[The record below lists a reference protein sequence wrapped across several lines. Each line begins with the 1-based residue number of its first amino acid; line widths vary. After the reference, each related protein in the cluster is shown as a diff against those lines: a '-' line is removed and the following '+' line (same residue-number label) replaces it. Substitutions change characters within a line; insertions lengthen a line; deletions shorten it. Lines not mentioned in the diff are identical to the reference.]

1 MYDNLKIRDGHIHT
15 PFCPHGTQDSLESY
29 VEEAIKEGRRAI
41 TFTEHFP
48 MPIGVTKESFRRE
61 CTLFEEEIEVYIEAI
76 KDIKY
81 RYREHIEISVGFEVD
96 YIEGYEKEI
105 STSISKYAD
114 VIEDSILSVHFVKY
128 EDHYYAIDYLP
139 DFEALLSQ
147 VKSLERIY
155 DLYFETVLK
164 SIESDLG
171 LYKPKRIGHC
181 SLVRIFNKKYPIAYE
196 NNSLFKNIVSAL
208 EEKKYEI
215 DFNMAGLNKEFCRET
230 YPSGKLLELI
240 KEAQLPLVCG
250 SDAHTVSQMKTIG
263 IIDLL

>member
-1 MYDNLKIRDGHIHT
+1 MYDNLKMRDGHIHT
-15 PFCPHGTQDSLESY
+15 PFCPHGTQDSLVSY
-29 VEEAIKEGRRAI
+29 VEEAIKEGRREI

-61 CTLFEEEIEVYIEAI
+61 CTLLEEEIEVYIKAI
-76 KDIKY
+76 KDIKQ
-81 RYREHIEISVGFEVD
+81 RYRDCIKIYIGFEVD
-96 YIEGYEKEI
+96 YIEGYEQEI
-105 STSISKYAD
+105 TKVLNKYAH
-114 VIEDSILSVHFVKY
+114 VVEDSILSVHFVKY

-139 DFEALLSQ
+139 DFKALLNQ
-147 VKSLERIY
+147 TKSLERIY

-171 LYKPKRIGHC
+171 PYKPKRIGHC

-196 NNSLFKNIVSAL
+196 NNNLLKNIVAAL
-208 EEKKYEI
+208 EEKKYEV

-240 KEAQLPLVCG
+240 KNAQLPLVLG
-250 SDAHTVSQMKTIG
+250 SDAHTVSQMKI
-263 IIDLL
+263 L